1 RFQNV
6 RRRSRRRPYGRHGR
20 EREDPGALLRT
31 IRRRDEVREEER
43 RVAREA
49 DIGTGPQANRG
60 IQASEANRSEERS
73 CAGSSTAP
81 REALSVNGEAIVAF
95 VSIGAAYT
103 ADPNDVW
110 SPKNSFLLRDRF
122 AIVLRIQADSSLG
135 VFYVQGT
142 VNVQGSDL
150 FAASDR

>member
-1 RFQNV
+1 M
-6 RRRSRRRPYGRHGR
+6 
-20 EREDPGALLRT
+20 
-31 IRRRDEVREEER
+31 
-43 RVAREA
+43 
-49 DIGTGPQANRG
+49 
-60 IQASEANRSEERS
+60 
-73 CAGSSTAP
+73 
-81 REALSVNGEAIVAF
+81 AF

-150 FAASDR
+150 FAASDRFWFKVRA